1 MHRPHREAFG
11 RTVDMGADPKVT
23 RIAIA
28 DDDPESLELLR
39 AALQSSNVEI
49 SQAAGGGELVQ
60 LLVDRGPFD
69 LIVTDIDMPWMDGIG
84 VVRSARAAEITTPV
98 LIVTGIARMGLQ
110 VAVARL
116 GNARLLEKP
125 IDVSALRDAV
135 AALLK
140 GSS

>member
-1 MHRPHREAFG
+1 MS
-11 RTVDMGADPKVT
+11 ADPRLT

-28 DDDPESLELLR
+28 DDDPDSLELLR
-39 AALQSSNVEI
+39 AALQRPHVEI
-49 SQAAGGGELVQ
+49 CQAMGGGELVG
-60 LLVDRGPFD
+60 LLVERGPFD
-69 LIVTDIDMPWMDGIG
+69 LIVTDIDMPWIDGIA

-98 LIVTGIARMGLQ
+98 LIITGLARMGLQ

-125 IDVSALRDAV
+125 IDISALRDAV
-135 AALLK
+135 AALLD